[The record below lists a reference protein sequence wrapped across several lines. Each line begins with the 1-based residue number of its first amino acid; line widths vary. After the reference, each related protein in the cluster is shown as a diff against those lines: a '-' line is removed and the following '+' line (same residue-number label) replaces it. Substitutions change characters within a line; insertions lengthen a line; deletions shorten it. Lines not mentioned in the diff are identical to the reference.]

1 MTEEQPDPVVLDVSE
16 QPPKK
21 PKRVMS
27 EAQRAGL
34 AKGREALAAKRAAAK
49 SIQIVP
55 IEKSNDAAP
64 EPAPHNDDDTKKP
77 SKPAK
82 PKVPA
87 PAPPPSPPPAV
98 AVTDPQPPPAPPAKA
113 KRTKMEE
120 KTRKAVQS
128 LSKIQMKATERDQ
141 LKYMTKETKAQL
153 QQARRLRDAAEAREM
168 SLNSIIEQKVAK
180 EVANY
185 KRQERLKKAAEL
197 LQQEAEKPPPPI
209 PEPRVHYEESEEEDN
224 EDNEDN
230 EENGETQEMPARNV
244 TFETPPQ
251 RPTSPR
257 QAPRNAVLHGRAWA
271 NDPYMQRM
279 MAGMR

>member
-1 MTEEQPDPVVLDVSE
+1 MEEQPDPVALEVNE

-77 SKPAK
+77 SKPAR
-82 PKVPA
+82 PKVP
-87 PAPPPSPPPAV
+87 PPPPQPSPPPAV
-98 AVTDPQPPPAPPAKA
+98 PAEDPEPPPAPPAKA
-113 KRTKMEE
+113 KRTKGQE
-120 KTRKAVQS
+120 KTIKAIQS
-128 LSKIQMKATERDQ
+128 LSKKQAQAVERDQ

-153 QQARRLRDAAEAREM
+153 QQARRLKDAAEAREM
-168 SLNSIIEQKVAK
+168 SLNSIIEQKVAR

-185 KRQERLKKAAEL
+185 KRQEKLKKAAEL
-197 LQQEAEKPPPPI
+197 LQQEASKPPPPI
-209 PEPRVHYEESEEEDN
+209 PEPRVHYEDSEEEEDN
-224 EDNEDN
+224 EDNGDNGDN
-230 EENGETQEMPARNV
+230 EETQETPTRSV
-244 TFETPPQ
+244 TFQQPAPQ
-251 RPTSPR
+251 
-257 QAPRNAVLHGRAWA
+257 PRNAVLHGRAWA